1 MSIIECVHPEFVGAG
16 HVRYY
21 SLARY
26 ALLEAFRLIGIGPGT
41 RVLLPAYLCRDL
53 LAPLHILGA
62 TPCWYEVKPDLTP
75 EEQPEEWPSANA
87 VLAVNYFGFPQDL
100 EPFLAYAE
108 RTGATIVEDN
118 AHGFMSRDQ
127 DGQWLGCR
135 TGLGVFSLRKTL
147 RVPDGAALWAGNQYT
162 SHELPAQREFNGS
175 GSNNAQI
182 IKAQFR
188 GLPLIGERS
197 YRFATAL
204 ARLIRKVRTGSEVP
218 ASDPKSEKE
227 LPSPPNPWSGLLTS
241 IASCEIMPES
251 KRRRAAYENCINAA
265 KKVGAVPVFDSLPQY
280 CVPYAF
286 AFRGGDL
293 AVEGMR
299 VYARRCGYDFVRWPD
314 LPTEIAGKAPIH
326 YKNIFLV
333 NLLW

>member
-1 MSIIECVHPEFVGAG
+1 MTIIETGHPEFVGAG

-26 ALLEAFRLIGIGPGT
+26 ALIEAFRLIGIGPGT

-53 LAPLHILGA
+53 LAPLNILGA

-75 EEQPEEWPSANA
+75 EGPPEEWTSANA
-87 VLAVNYFGFPQDL
+87 VLAVNYFGFPQAL
-100 EPFLAYAE
+100 GPFLAYAK

-118 AHGFMSRDQ
+118 AHGYMSRDQ

-147 RVPDGAALWAGNQYT
+147 RIPDGAALWAGKQYST
-162 SHELPAQREFNGS
+162 YELPAQLEFNGS
-175 GSNNAQI
+175 GANRAQI
-182 IKAQFR
+182 IKAQLR

-197 YRFATAL
+197 YQFATAL
-204 ARLIRKVRTGSEVP
+204 ARLIRKVRTGSKVP

-227 LPSPPNPWSGLLTS
+227 LPTPPNPWSGVLMS
-241 IASCEIMPES
+241 IASCEIMLES
-251 KRRRAAYENCINAA
+251 KRRRVAYENCINAA
-265 KKVGAVPVFDSLPQY
+265 KKVGAVPVFDNLPQN

-299 VYARRCGYDFVRWPD
+299 VYARRCGYDFVCWPD
-314 LPTEIAGKAPIH
+314 LPTEIAGKAPEH